1 MDSFNK
7 IKITINGNDYV
18 LKSNQT
24 PERMQ
29 EIAKFVDKKIEELGA
44 RDLRFNKTMQATLAC
59 INISDL
65 LYKEIE
71 TNNGLKEEIDSL
83 KGRNKELAESERS
96 LQDELKK
103 EKEASRDREID
114 LKALRQNLIESQ
126 EKLLAISKQFQE
138 YQRSHK

>member
-29 EIAKFVDKKIEELGA
+29 EIARFVNKKIEELGG
-44 RDLRFNKTMQATLAC
+44 RDLKFNKTMQATLAC

-65 LYKEIE
+65 LYKETE
-71 TNNGLKEEIDSL
+71 MNNGLKEEIDSL

-103 EKEASRDREID
+103 EKEASRDKEID

-126 EKLLAISKQFQE
+126 DKLMALSKQFQE

>member
-29 EIAKFVDKKIEELGA
+29 EIARFVNKKIEELGG
-44 RDLRFNKTMQATLAC
+44 RDLKFNKTMQATLAC

-65 LYKEIE
+65 LYKETE
-71 TNNGLKEEIDSL
+71 MNNGLKEEIDSL
-83 KGRNKELAESERS
+83 EGRNKELAESERS

-103 EKEASRDREID
+103 EKEASRDKEID

-126 EKLLAISKQFQE
+126 DKLMALSKQFQE